1 MRRADSPTTGQQDN
15 PERTPFDCIR
25 PRPVLSANNQRRPN
39 VSVGRKNRTYIAEM
53 VFLFRLVTIT
63 GTGRI
68 YSPVRSIHHRTSGT
82 PRFIGVS
89 GTFQVQ
95 PAEHAEPSNDHDG
108 YTEFD

>member
-1 MRRADSPTTGQQDN
+1 MVRQQDN
-15 PERTPFDCIR
+15 KIIPNERHSIAYGLG
-25 PRPVLSANNQRRPN
+25 PVRSANNQRRPN
-39 VSVGRKNRTYIAEM
+39 VSVGRKNRTYIDEI

-108 YTEFD
+108 YAEFD